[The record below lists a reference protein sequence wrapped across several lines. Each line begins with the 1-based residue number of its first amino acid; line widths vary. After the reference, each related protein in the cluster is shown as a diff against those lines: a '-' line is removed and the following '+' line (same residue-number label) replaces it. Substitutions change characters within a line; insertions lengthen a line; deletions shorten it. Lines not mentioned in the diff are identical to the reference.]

1 MNERFQWTNFVFLRD
16 GPKRGFVYEELLVV
30 PANTKQQTLQRYSIC
45 SVWMLSGSFFCLLF
59 IGEYHPCVYSNSCFR
74 GFLQNSIQRGFVSLP
89 AQFLLALR
97 ALFWGHFRLS
107 FVVLHRAIP
116 RLCRR
121 TPAGTALAFAL
132 SICATQTILF
142 CLLWTLPSCRGVL
155 PLPHQDQ
162 PVITPVYELVQTVI
176 IGLWV
181 PELGHLV
188 DRDPNFKRPVNLH
201 LALLQLYFVHNIFQ
215 ILKPHRSQIFPQNA
229 FTLCL
234 LHSRLSLKSFYE
246 LSIRAVV
253 QKLQHL
259 WQQRLLS
266 FWSLLRLFLV
276 TFSTNQVK
284 MFCGT

>member
-74 GFLQNSIQRGFVSLP
+74 DFPKKSIQRGFVSLP
-89 AQFLLALR
+89 AQFVLALR

-142 CLLWTLPSCRGVL
+142 CLLWTLLSCRGVL
-155 PLPHQDQ
+155 PLPFN
-162 PVITPVYELVQTVI
+162 QTTTR
-176 IGLWV
+176 GTDYGCPSGSARNHACL
-181 PELGHLV
+181 
-188 DRDPNFKRPVNLH
+188 RTCPNSHNRTVGPWAWPSGRPWS
-201 LALLQLYFVHNIFQ
+201 QL
-215 ILKPHRSQIFPQNA
+215 
-229 FTLCL
+229 
-234 LHSRLSLKSFYE
+234 
-246 LSIRAVV
+246 
-253 QKLQHL
+253 
-259 WQQRLLS
+259 
-266 FWSLLRLFLV
+266 
-276 TFSTNQVK
+276 
-284 MFCGT
+284 

>member
-1 MNERFQWTNFVFLRD
+1 M
-16 GPKRGFVYEELLVV
+16 
-30 PANTKQQTLQRYSIC
+30 
-45 SVWMLSGSFFCLLF
+45 
-59 IGEYHPCVYSNSCFR
+59 
-74 GFLQNSIQRGFVSLP
+74 
-89 AQFLLALR
+89 
-97 ALFWGHFRLS
+97 
-107 FVVLHRAIP
+107 
-116 RLCRR
+116 
-121 TPAGTALAFAL
+121 
-132 SICATQTILF
+132 
-142 CLLWTLPSCRGVL
+142 GV
-155 PLPHQDQ
+155 HQDQ

-266 FWSLLRLFLV
+266 F
-276 TFSTNQVK
+276 
-284 MFCGT
+284 